1 MYGATYPE
9 TWTFA
14 LDQRSTHMSL
24 TTTTETEGPVLATP
38 DAVDAVVARFAHTEA
53 TPPEVRSLLDVSC
66 MLLRMCVVHYE
77 FAAIAVEKSLQ
88 ALERALRIHLA
99 AGDKIPFAALV
110 KRLPARGEI
119 SEADVD
125 LIDAGRELRNRLFA
139 HPAQAIVLPL
149 VMATGLVASSHRLIG
164 VLFPDAST
172 RAEPPLTS
180 GES

>member
-38 DAVDAVVARFAHTEA
+38 DAVDAVVAGFAHTEA

-119 SEADVD
+119 SEADVE

-139 HPAQAIVLPL
+139 HPAGDCAAARDGDGSGRFVPSANRSPLP
-149 VMATGLVASSHRLIG
+149 GRL
-164 VLFPDAST
+164 DAG
-172 RAEPPLTS
+172 RAAAHQR
-180 GES
+180 